1 MKIYDAVI
9 IGAGIAGLATA
20 LRLNK
25 RGMRVLVLEKNAYVG
40 GKMNQYKEKGYRWD
54 TGPSLF
60 TMPSLVNELY
70 GLYQKNP
77 ADYYTYQQEDEACR
91 YFFEDGTT
99 VNFYTDRKALT
110 EEIARQL
117 SVDKKRINSY
127 LEKSAEKYEAVG
139 ALFLEYAIHKPSSLP
154 WKKVLSRTPQFLSA
168 NLLTSLHQYNKKTL
182 QHPKLVQIFDRYAT
196 YNGSNPYEA
205 SGVLSMIPHLEQNIG
220 TFFPTN
226 GIRSIVDGL
235 YKLALEEGIDILL
248 GQTVKQCIPEK
259 EGYEVYT
266 DKPYYAKRLI
276 CAIDCLTF
284 YKHILRDATLYQRYK
299 KQERSSS
306 ALIYYWG
313 MAKQFPKLGL
323 HNIFFSI
330 DYQREF
336 EQIFKEKVVP
346 KDATIYVH
354 ISSKSNPKD
363 APANGENWFVMIN
376 TPAGASIG
384 TEEKAAI
391 KALIIKRLE
400 RLLKTSI
407 EPFIEVE
414 RVWTPKGIEWDTGA
428 YQGALY
434 GAASNAKMAALTR
447 HPNFSKKYKDLY
459 FCGGTV
465 HPGGGIPLSIQS
477 AKIVEKLIINEPR
490 T

>member
-1 MKIYDAVI
+1 MKAYDVVI

-25 RGMRVLVLEKNAYVG
+25 QGLRVLVLEKNAYVG
-40 GKMNQYKEKGYRWD
+40 GKMNQYEDKGYRWD

-70 GLYQKNP
+70 GLYQKDP
-77 ADYYTYQQEDEACR
+77 ADYYTYQQEKEACR

-99 VNFYTDRKALT
+99 VNFYTNQEALT
-110 EEIARQL
+110 NEIATQL
-117 SVDKKRINSY
+117 AVDKTRINRY
-127 LEKSAEKYEAVG
+127 LAQSAEKYEAVG
-139 ALFLEYAIHKPSSLP
+139 SLFLEHAIHKPTSLP
-154 WKKVLSRTPQFLSA
+154 WKKVLGRTPQFLKA
-168 NLLTSLHQYNKKTL
+168 NLLTSLHKHNQKTL
-182 QHPKLVQIFDRYAT
+182 QNPKLVQIFDRYAT

-220 TFFPTN
+220 TFFPKN
-226 GIRSIVDGL
+226 GMRSIVEGL
-235 YKLALEEGIDILL
+235 YQLAQEEGVEILL
-248 GQTVKQCIPEK
+248 EQTVKQCIPTK
-259 EGYEVYT
+259 GGYEVYT
-266 DKPYYAKRLI
+266 DIGYQAKRLI

-284 YKHILRDATLYQRYK
+284 YKHILRDEQLYKRYQ

-306 ALIYYWG
+306 ALIFYWG
-313 MAKQFPKLGL
+313 LSKKFSQLGL
-323 HNIFFSI
+323 HNIFFSA
-330 DYQREF
+330 DYQHEF
-336 EQIFKEKVVP
+336 QQIFKEKIIP

-363 APANGENWFVMIN
+363 APANSENWFVMIN
-376 TPAGASIG
+376 TPAGAKIEE
-384 TEEKAAI
+384 TEKIEI
-391 KALIIKRLE
+391 KKLIIKRLE
-400 RLLKTSI
+400 ALLQSSI
-407 EPFIEVE
+407 EPFIETE

-447 HPNFSKKYKDLY
+447 HPNFSKKYKGLY

-477 AKIVEKLIINEPR
+477 AKIVEKLIVNEPR
-490 T
+490 A